1 MGRSTYIKGVTVRF
15 GFDVSESRKFNCL
28 LKQSNGHVSWDVS
41 IQPLLEFMAWCFLYA
56 PMKIYESTMT
66 KKVMPEE
73 LLIAEEQAQAEQ
85 V

>member
-1 MGRSTYIKGVTVRF
+1 
-15 GFDVSESRKFNCL
+15 
-28 LKQSNGHVSWDVS
+28 
-41 IQPLLEFMAWCFLYA
+41 
-56 PMKIYESTMT
+56 MKIYESTMT